1 MKGLGYLGA
10 CTAAIFFTAS
20 IFYGTVSQCDTDVWA
35 VNLVGLWG
43 STIAVVVLLVATCMP
58 AWASRCHR
66 STTRQQHHGSTY
78 PYAGKDHDERRP
90 GLPHNGHAKINSDD
104 GRQPTTPGGVGSG
117 Q

>member
-10 CTAAIFFTAS
+10 CTAAIFFTGS

-104 GRQPTTPGGVGSG
+104 GRQPPTPGGVGSG